1 MMQNTTTTHLALR
14 SLRDKLSSSC
24 ASDEAESGIIIDLA
38 AECTRRH
45 SHLGGLSPEQF
56 EAAQKQRPL
65 GVH

>member
-38 AECTRRH
+38 AECTRR
-45 SHLGGLSPEQF
+45 
-56 EAAQKQRPL
+56 RD
-65 GVH
+65 